1 MLRQYFSELG
11 VDAGEEGEK
20 FASFVEVILSRWL
33 QWFYTN
39 VICPTPVCSPGG
51 LQVIMPLALQA
62 FVP

>member
-1 MLRQYFSELG
+1 MLRQHFSSLG
-11 VDAGEEGEK
+11 VDAGEGEK
-20 FASFVEVILSRWL
+20 FASFVEVTLNRWL

-39 VICPTPVCSPGG
+39 VICLAPVCSPGG